1 MSEPAT
7 NDRSLAGK
15 VMMISGGSRGIGKAI
30 ALRAARDG
38 AKVVIAAKTVEPHPR
53 LPGTIHE
60 TAEQVRAAG
69 GQALAVQMDIR
80 DDEQVDAAVAA
91 TVAEFGRI
99 DVLVNNAS
107 AISLTPVSQTPMKR
121 VDLLFDVNVRGTYT
135 LTRAA
140 IEAMSHG
147 DGAHVINLSPP
158 ISLRPVWF
166 ARHTAYTISKYGM
179 SLCVIGMSEEL
190 RPQKIAV
197 NGLWPKTII
206 DTEALRMIPGIDRRA
221 TRKPEIVADALHA
234 LVTRNPVECTGNFF
248 IDEDVIIEEEIAD
261 LETYATEAGVPPMP
275 DLFLDGPGSMF
286 PEDG

>member
-1 MSEPAT
+1 
-7 NDRSLAGK
+7 
-15 VMMISGGSRGIGKAI
+15 MISGGSRGIGKAI
-30 ALRAARDG
+30 ALRAGRDG
-38 AKVVIAAKTVEPHPR
+38 AHVVIAAKTVDPHPQ
-53 LPGTIHE
+53 LPGTITE
-60 TAEQVRAAG
+60 TAELVREAG

-80 DDEQVDAAVAA
+80 DDDQVEAAVAA
-91 TVAEFGRI
+91 AVSEFGRI

-107 AISLTPVSQTPMKR
+107 AISLTPVAQTPMKR

-179 SLCVIGMSEEL
+179 SLCVLGMSEEL
-190 RPQKIAV
+190 RPNKIAV
-197 NGLWPKTII
+197 NALWPKTVI

-221 TRKPEIVADALHA
+221 TRQPEIVADALQA
-234 LVTRNPVECTGNFF
+234 IVTRDPVSCTGNFF
-248 IDEDVIIEEEIAD
+248 IDEEVIVAEKIAD
-261 LETYATEAGVPPMP
+261 LDSYASEPGVPAMP
-275 DLFLDGPGSMF
+275 DLFLDGPDSIF
-286 PEDG
+286 PEKE

>member
-248 IDEDVIIEEEIAD
+248 IDEEVIIEEEIAD

>member
-179 SLCVIGMSEEL
+179 SLCVIGLSEEL

-248 IDEDVIIEEEIAD
+248 IDEEVIIEEEIAD

>member
-1 MSEPAT
+1 LSEPAT

-179 SLCVIGMSEEL
+179 SLCVIGLSEEL

-248 IDEDVIIEEEIAD
+248 IDEEVIIEEEIAD

>member
-1 MSEPAT
+1 MSEPAA

-248 IDEDVIIEEEIAD
+248 IDEEVIIEEEIAD

>member
-1 MSEPAT
+1 MSDPAG
-7 NDRSLAGK
+7 NGRSLANK

-38 AKVVIAAKTVEPHPR
+38 ARVVIAAKTDRPHPK

-60 TAEQVRAAG
+60 TAEQVREAG
-69 GQALAVQMDIR
+69 GEALAVRMDIR
-80 DDEQVDAAVAA
+80 DDDQVEAAVAA
-91 TVAEFGRI
+91 AVAQFGRI

-107 AISLTPVSQTPMKR
+107 AISLTPVAATPMKR
-121 VDLLFDVNVRGTYT
+121 VDLMFDINVRGTYT

-147 DGAHVINLSPP
+147 DGAHVVNLAPP

-179 SLCVIGMSEEL
+179 SLCVLGMSEEL
-190 RPQKIAV
+190 KPHRIAV
-197 NGLWPKTII
+197 NGLWPKTVI
-206 DTEALRMIPGIDRRA
+206 DTEALRLIPGMDRRA

-234 LVTRNPVECTGNFF
+234 VVTRDPVECTGNFF
-248 IDEDVIIEEEIAD
+248 IDEEVIIEEGLGD
-261 LETYATEAGVPPMP
+261 PDSYASEPGVAPMP
-275 DLFLDGPGSMF
+275 DLFLDGPGSIY
-286 PEDG
+286 PQD

>member
-1 MSEPAT
+1 
-7 NDRSLAGK
+7 
-15 VMMISGGSRGIGKAI
+15 MISGGSRGIGKTI

-38 AKVVIAAKTVEPHPR
+38 ARVVIAAKTDAPHPK
-53 LPGTIHE
+53 LAGTIQE
-60 TAEQVRAAG
+60 TAELVREAG
-69 GQALAVQMDIR
+69 GEALAIKMDIR
-80 DDEQVDAAVAA
+80 DDEQVEAAVAA
-91 TVAEFGRI
+91 AVAQFGRI

-107 AISLTPVSQTPMKR
+107 AIMLTPVSMTPMKR

-179 SLCVIGMSEEL
+179 SLCVLGMSEEL
-190 RPQKIAV
+190 KSKKIAV
-197 NGLWPKTII
+197 NALWPKTVI
-206 DTEALRMIPGIDRRA
+206 DTEALRMIPGMDRRA

-234 LVTRNPVECTGNFF
+234 VVTRNPAECSGNFF
-248 IDEDVIIEEEIAD
+248 IDEDVMKEEGVTD
-261 LETYATEAGVPPMP
+261 LESYATEPGVAPMV
-275 DLFLDGPGSMF
+275 DLFVDGPDSLF

>member
-99 DVLVNNAS
+99 NVLVNNAS

-248 IDEDVIIEEEIAD
+248 IDEEVIIEEEIAD